1 MINKKVVICCPV
13 KNEQKTLNR
22 FFKLISKLIYNSLDY
37 FVIFVESD
45 STDKSVYLIE
55 KFLKNKKGTLL
66 RFENNQNFNR
76 FKNLEVSRNKYLDYI
91 SKSDELIKFDYLMA
105 MDVDGVNNKLEFQDL
120 DKSIKMLDDWTA
132 IFPSQKFL
140 YYDIFAL
147 RLNKLLNDSY
157 VNIIKDDFKNK
168 KFKNLK
174 SNFSFNLKKYFFL
187 RKLVDKRFIEVD
199 SAFGGMGLYK
209 LNRIIEF
216 RYDSLNGSQCEHVK
230 LNKDLSKKYGNLFID
245 FKLIN
250 SYGINIHTINGI
262 LCSNINFFAKRFFE
276 KFK

>member
-37 FVIFVESD
+37 FIIFVESD

-76 FKNLEVSRNKYLDYI
+76 FKNLEVSRNKYLEYI

-209 LNRIIEF
+209 LKRIIEF

-276 KFK
+276 KF